1 MTNSVSLAVA
11 LAGKALSPS
20 GKLAHRIVAL
30 DTDERI
36 LHHLAEVS
44 SQEGVALE
52 TVRHD
57 VRVPLPAYVQGAFD
71 TVSTDPPYTLPG
83 LELFL
88 SRVVEALKPDGGRIY
103 LHFGHRPPD
112 EQVRVQR
119 AIAEMGLVIERLVP
133 NFNEYVGAGVLA
145 GVSDL
150 YVLSASAQSAPLV
163 TGEYTGPI
171 YTGQLRPMLRTYVC
185 TVCGTEVTVGGE
197 AGGRFATIEALKDV
211 GCPACGSHTFRLIRR
226 KHVESG
232 SEPHA

>member
-1 MTNSVSLAVA
+1 MTCVCRCPPTCRARSTRYRLTRHIRCLASSCSSRA
-11 LAGKALSPS
+11 RWKPS
-20 GKLAHRIVAL
+20 G
-30 DTDERI
+30 
-36 LHHLAEVS
+36 
-44 SQEGVALE
+44 
-52 TVRHD
+52 
-57 VRVPLPAYVQGAFD
+57 LPVGAY
-71 TVSTDPPYTLPG
+71 TW
-83 LELFL
+83 
-88 SRVVEALKPDGGRIY
+88 
-103 LHFGHRPPD
+103 HFGHRPPD

-119 AIAEMGLVIERLVP
+119 AIAEMRLVIERLVP
-133 NFNEYVGAGVLA
+133 NFNDRCRRRRSSP

-185 TVCGTEVTVGGE
+185 TVCGTEATVGGE

-211 GCPACGSHTFRLIRR
+211 GCPACGSHTFRLIWR